1 MTAAVPLRLAPGR
14 RNIRRELAETWQ
26 ARDILYTFADRDLR
40 LRYRQTVLGVAW
52 VVIQPLIAAGIF
64 TFVFGTVAHLSSDGK
79 PYLLFTFA
87 ALAGW
92 NLFSG
97 VLTRASACL
106 VGNANLVSRIY
117 FPRLLLPL
125 SVVPAAI
132 VDFLVSLAM
141 FAVLLVVYRVAPTA
155 ALLTLPFWMLL
166 LSAGALGAGLVATS
180 LMVQYRDVQFV
191 LPVATQLLLYASPV
205 AYAASRVPEKWHTL
219 YYLNPLVAAI
229 EGLRWSLVGTPPPPA
244 GSVAYAS
251 VVAVLAV
258 IAGATV
264 FRRMERGFADVI

>member
-1 MTAAVPLRLAPGR
+1 M
-14 RNIRRELAETWQ
+14 
-26 ARDILYTFADRDLR
+26 
-40 LRYRQTVLGVAW
+40 AW

-87 ALAGW
+87 ALTGW

-132 VDFLVSLAM
+132 VDFLVSLGM
-141 FAVLLVVYRVAPTA
+141 LAVLLAVYRVAPTA

-166 LSAGALGAGLVATS
+166 LSAGAFGAGLVATS

-229 EGLRWSLVGTPPPPA
+229 EGLRWSLVGTPPPSA
-244 GSVAYAS
+244 GSVVYAS

-258 IAGATV
+258 IA
-264 FRRMERGFADVI
+264 RR